1 MGKLI
6 GLDYS
11 KDFVK
16 PENGYG
22 FKVNLILIYL
32 KIFFFQLDGDFK
44 KNLLFL
50 F

>member
-22 FKVNLILIYL
+22 FKVQFNFNLF
-32 KIFFFQLDGDFK
+32 KKFFFSIRW
-44 KNLLFL
+44 
-50 F
+50 